1 MSFPKANVARM
12 DPDLPPPAQHGVL
25 PQRMLAELA
34 AHVGEATAAG
44 VCADLLGGADPRD
57 YPTAFPYL
65 ADRATERF
73 LEGTWGPA
81 YWSRVWGARGL
92 LYVWSGD
99 AAGPV
104 VAGLDD
110 PEWRVAE
117 MCLKV
122 AAKREIGPAGD
133 GAVQLSTHELSRVRG
148 AAMRVLAR
156 VGDTE
161 HVDAVHT
168 ALDDPDPEV
177 RRHAGRALEAMTER
191 LDLVEPE
198 QAGRAR

>member
-1 MSFPKANVARM
+1 M
-12 DPDLPPPAQHGVL
+12 DPELPPPAQHGVL

-44 VCADLLGGADPRD
+44 VCADLLAGADPRD
-57 YPTAFPYL
+57 YPAAFPYL

-73 LEGTWGPA
+73 LAGTWGPA

-92 LYVWSGD
+92 LYVWSAD

-104 VAGLDD
+104 LAGLDD
-110 PEWRVAE
+110 REWRVAE

-122 AAKREIGPAGD
+122 AAKRELAPAGD
-133 GAVQLSTHELSRVRG
+133 GAVRLSTHELARVRG

-161 HVDAVHT
+161 HLDAVHA
-168 ALDDPDPEV
+168 ALEDPDPEV

-191 LDLVEPE
+191 LDLAEPE
-198 QAGRAR
+198 RAR